1 MPFGIAT
8 TPLIDCAQC
17 GEALHLPEWSEYR
30 DKNSVRHLWKCE
42 TWDYVFE
49 TIAWYELALT

>member
-42 TWDYVFE
+42 TCDYAFE
-49 TIAWYELALT
+49 TIALV